1 MTDDTADQYTGA
13 LLPALEIVEKATK
26 QPLCP
31 RQREGL
37 AGRIN
42 GAIGAYHGTQFMA
55 ETARGFT
62 LHEIAEPT
70 MNTRGGIK
78 RAAPLDEVIA
88 LLEHETNIDG
98 VLVAGG
104 APDMLMVSPY
114 QEEVQRVIAEYRTT
128 VSFLRKIRENMP
140 VPPEKRRG
148 RRKAHDLYQLV
159 GSLAHVWKA
168 FTGEE
173 FTQRWH
179 KEEEKGSEWEPLSGG
194 SQFVHA
200 VVKAVDPKRLPS
212 VPEVTEQ
219 IVRGLH
225 KERLKATSD
234 K

>member
-26 QPLCP
+26 QSLSP

-37 AGRIN
+37 AGRIK
-42 GAIGAYHGTQFMA
+42 GAILAYHGTQFMA

-70 MNTRGGIK
+70 RNSRGGIK
-78 RAAPLDEVIA
+78 RAAPLDEMIA
-88 LLEHETNIDG
+88 LLEHEANIDG

-114 QEEVQRVIAEYRTT
+114 QEEVQRVITEYRTT
-128 VSFLRKIRENMP
+128 VSFLRKIRDNMP
-140 VPPEKRRG
+140 EPPEKRRG
-148 RRKAHDLYQLV
+148 RCKAHDLYRLV
-159 GSLAHVWKA
+159 GCLAHVWKT
-168 FTGEE
+168 FTGED
-173 FTQRWH
+173 FTQLWH
-179 KEEEKGSEWEPLSGG
+179 KEKGEWEPLSGG
-194 SQFVHA
+194 AQFVHA
-200 VVKAVDPKRLPS
+200 VIKVVDPKRLPS